1 MSTSTTFALGLACIL
16 LIMALCL
23 ALYLVPDRGFTQDV
37 PNKREETQKLTEN
50 ASDMGRREQV

>member
-1 MSTSTTFALGLACIL
+1 
-16 LIMALCL
+16 MALCL